1 MMIPDPNDADAERR
15 AWRFLAIALTAGG
28 ALTALTAIWIR
39 DTHGAVLMA
48 GTTACGIALWR
59 IT

>member
-1 MMIPDPNDADAERR
+1 MMIPDPHDADAERR
-15 AWRFLAIALTAGG
+15 AARFLAITLTVGG
-28 ALTALTAIWIR
+28 GITALTALWAR

-48 GTTACGIALWR
+48 GTAACGIALWR